1 MTDTSTIPAP
11 KSYGRTRPKVPA
23 FARYVGT
30 SAWRSNK
37 RRVREYY
44 AHLAAQ
50 KMAGHAPTA

>member
-1 MTDTSTIPAP
+1 MTDTASTAAP
-11 KSYGRTRPKVPA
+11 KNYGKKRPKVPA
-23 FARYVGT
+23 FARYQGT

-50 KMAGHAPTA
+50 KTAGHAVGA

>member
-1 MTDTSTIPAP
+1 MSDNVPTAARKD
-11 KSYGRTRPKVPA
+11 YGQKRPKVPA
-23 FARYVGT
+23 FARYEGT

-50 KMAGHAPTA
+50 KSAGAATTA